1 MKQSLDSF
9 SFIVLRCKEIV
20 FARSTKKPKFPQK
33 ARNAVL
39 RKYSQATG
47 HICFISCQHQRVVCY
62 LTTCMQRFLLLE
74 LKDILCQC
82 KMLTPTLFTS
92 LFILKLKGLK
102 YDS

>member
-39 RKYSQATG
+39 RKCSQATG
-47 HICFISCQHQRVVCY
+47 HLCLISGQHQRVICG
-62 LTTCMQRFLLLE
+62 
-74 LKDILCQC
+74 
-82 KMLTPTLFTS
+82 FTR
-92 LFILKLKGLK
+92 
-102 YDS
+102 